1 MWRLLLCLCILVPV
15 LVATSACAS
24 KTASSTQ
31 VLEESEF
38 VTDFDEPERRKRA
51 RIRFELA
58 IGYFELGQTTVAL
71 DEVKQV
77 IATDPSYSEA
87 HNLKGLIYMRLNDFR
102 LAESSFKKTLE
113 IDSKDA
119 SAMHNLGWL
128 MCRQARYP
136 DSDLY
141 FFKALSNPKYQQRA
155 KTLRTQGLCQINAGL
170 LTQGGES
177 LFKSYEIDAVNP
189 ITAYNLALVRF
200 QQNDFAQAQLYIRRL
215 NNSELA
221 NAESLWLGIKTEYRM
236 NNPDGMT
243 QLATQ
248 LLKRFPTA
256 KEVDEYHGGN
266 FDE

>member
-1 MWRLLLCLCILVPV
+1 MPV
-15 LVATSACAS
+15 LATTSACAS
-24 KTASSTQ
+24 KTTASQQ
-31 VLEESEF
+31 VLDESEL
-38 VTDFDEPERRKRA
+38 VTDFDEPELRKRA

-77 IATDPSYSEA
+77 IATDPTYSEA

-102 LAESSFKKTLE
+102 LAESSFKKALE
-113 IDSKDA
+113 IDPKD
-119 SAMHNLGWL
+119 SSVMHNLGWL
-128 MCRQARYP
+128 MCRQASYP

-141 FFKALSNPKYQQRA
+141 FSKALSNPKYQQRA
-155 KTLRTQGLCQINAGL
+155 KTFRTQGLCRINAGL

-189 ITAYNLALVRF
+189 ITAYNLALVHF
-200 QQNDFAQAQLYIRRL
+200 QQNDFVQAQLYIRRL

-221 NAESLWLGIKTEYRM
+221 NAETLWLGIKAEYKM

-248 LLKRFPTA
+248 LLKRFPIA
-256 KEVDEYHGGN
+256 KEVDDYHRGN